1 MRKLIGF
8 FIVLV
13 LAAGAASAQFPTRI
27 IVRPP
32 QIVTAADRI
41 TVTVFGPAVCAGESR
56 QEPARIEGRRIILPV
71 FVIQDCEPRLGGS
84 YSEHFTLGPLPA
96 GFWTFEAVVDGALA
110 ARRTLDVELLV
121 PLLLLHDGLFQVFVD
136 WSTPDGAL
144 KGKGYGVWMT
154 RESGYFWFFNG
165 SNPEVYVKIIDGTPV
180 NGHWWVF
187 ISSTTNLE
195 FKVTVRQF
203 VGDVIFPIPV
213 EKTYVSPAGANKN
226 FIDAEFF

>member
-1 MRKLIGF
+1 MRKSIGF

-13 LAAGAASAQFPTRI
+13 LAAGAASAQFPTEI
-27 IVRPP
+27 IVRPQ

-41 TVTVFGPAVCAGESR
+41 TVTVFGPAVCADESR

-71 FVIQDCEPRLGGS
+71 FVVQDCEPRLGGS

-96 GFWTFEAVVDGALA
+96 GFWTFEAVVDGNLA
-110 ARRTLDVELLV
+110 ARRTLDVE
-121 PLLLLHDGLFQVFVD
+121 PLSPTLFLHGGQFHISVD
-136 WSTPDGAL
+136 WSTPDGTL
-144 KGKGYGVWMT
+144 KGQGYGVWMT
-154 RESGYFWFFNG
+154 RESGYFWFFSG

-195 FKVTVRQF
+195 FKVTVRQLIGE
-203 VGDVIFPIPV
+203 VLPIPV
-213 EKTYVSPAGANKN
+213 EKTYVSPAGANRN
-226 FIDAEFF
+226 FIDTESF